1 MVNKKVIAVALAGAL
16 ALGAAGC
23 MDTKV
28 NRVRYNLSN
37 EAELKRDFFK
47 LQTYEERK
55 KKKKYVRWLLNHK
68 GENNDH

>member
-47 LQTYEERK
+47 LQTYEEREQT
-55 KKKKYVRWLLNHK
+55 KKYVRWLLNHK